1 MNEQRAPRRKE
12 TFLVL
17 ILGIGSTLVV
27 ALSAL
32 IITGRFFFAML
43 GVVAG
48 MIVLGFLQY
57 LVWGWPM
64 EHRRDSARR
73 ETLHYPR

>member
-17 ILGIGSTLVV
+17 ILGIGLAFVV

-32 IITGRFFFAML
+32 MITGRFFFAML
-43 GVVAG
+43 AVLAG
-48 MIVLGFLQY
+48 MIVLGILQY
-57 LVWGWPM
+57 LVWGWQM
-64 EHRRDSARR
+64 EHRRGPARR
-73 ETLHYPR
+73 ETMHYPR